1 MIKLVKIIP
10 EQTLTN
16 IAQAPKGMFTFK
28 TNARNQFY
36 PYEILNYTENH
47 TVILPFK
54 RTATG
59 TDILLS
65 QHGFN
70 LKNIHYID
78 ILAKHIGSP
87 LEHKNTK
94 YLQKTTLSEIH
105 DAIEETMEKLGP
117 GPKNLILSDFHSIAP
132 HHGTLKTQRFIDYL
146 SKRMESKMTKTIVLV
161 NHRALPMEI
170 SKYLF
175 THSEKIIEIPK

>member
-1 MIKLVKIIP
+1 MVKIIP

-16 IAQAPKGMFTFK
+16 IAHAPKGMFTFK
-28 TNARNQFY
+28 INARNQFH
-36 PYEILNYTENH
+36 PYEILNYTENP

-54 RTATG
+54 RTASG
-59 TDILLS
+59 TNILLS

-70 LKNIHYID
+70 LKNLHYID

-94 YLQKTTLSEIH
+94 YLQKTTLSEIQT
-105 DAIEETMEKLGP
+105 AIEDTMEKLGP
-117 GPKNLILSDFHSIAP
+117 GPKTLILSDFHSIAP
-132 HHGTLKTQRFIDYL
+132 HHGTLKTQRFIDHL
-146 SKRMESKMTKTIVLV
+146 SKKMEGRMTKTIVLV
-161 NHRALPMEI
+161 NHRSLPIEI

-175 THSEKIIEIPK
+175 THSEEIVEIPK